1 LFFES
6 WHLYQEQKDEKNKN
20 QKKGAKFLKVDWKK
34 KSTTE
39 LKYLK
44 EIFKFNSL
52 FFSPT
57 KTNYEKEKNDNVI
70 IDLAW
75 ESLSKNLEA
84 NWNFF
89 LFLSL
94 PVQFLTTEKKPIL
107 LEMCVNP
114 LNERKKIWMRE

>member
-57 KTNYEKEKNDNVI
+57 KTNYEKEKK
-70 IDLAW
+70 W
-75 ESLSKNLEA
+75 
-84 NWNFF
+84 
-89 LFLSL
+89 
-94 PVQFLTTEKKPIL
+94 
-107 LEMCVNP
+107 
-114 LNERKKIWMRE
+114 